1 MPVLVGNGEQVIFPS
16 CNGVNTSAPKLWLYL
31 ITSLAVQRFGLD
43 VPDPPLSVSKALETV
58 LAAGATAEDPLV
70 LTFLLLAF
78 FAPLILGSFMCDPQ
92 ESQEQ
97 QEQQEEQHPAQHPAQ
112 LQADKHESV
121 QEAQALHAM
130 QNSFM
135 VAHS

>member
-1 MPVLVGNGEQVIFPS
+1 
-16 CNGVNTSAPKLWLYL
+16 
-31 ITSLAVQRFGLD
+31 
-43 VPDPPLSVSKALETV
+43 
-58 LAAGATAEDPLV
+58 
-70 LTFLLLAF
+70 
-78 FAPLILGSFMCDPQ
+78 MCDPQ

-97 QEQQEEQHPAQHPAQ
+97 QEQQEEQHPAQ

>member
-16 CNGVNTSAPKLWLYL
+16 CNGVNTSAPELLLYL

-43 VPDPPLSVSKALETV
+43 VHDPPLSVPKALETV
-58 LAAGATAEDPLV
+58 LAAGATAEDPFSPDGEAPILAFFNLPRPAV
-70 LTFLLLAF
+70 LTFLWLAF
-78 FAPLILGSFMCDPQ
+78 FAPLIQQEQQEQQ

-97 QEQQEEQHPAQHPAQ
+97 QEQ
-112 LQADKHESV
+112 

>member
-16 CNGVNTSAPKLWLYL
+16 CNGVNTSAPELLLYL

-43 VPDPPLSVSKALETV
+43 MPDPPLSVHKALETV

-97 QEQQEEQHPAQHPAQ
+97 QEEQHPAQHPAQ